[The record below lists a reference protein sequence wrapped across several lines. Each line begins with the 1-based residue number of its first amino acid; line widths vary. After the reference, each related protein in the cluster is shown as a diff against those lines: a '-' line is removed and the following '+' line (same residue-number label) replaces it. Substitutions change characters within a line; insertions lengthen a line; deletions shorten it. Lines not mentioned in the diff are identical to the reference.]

1 MAQLHGESGNAGF
14 SGAAQGWLKAFMRV
28 RHESW
33 GDPWGYLFIFP
44 AIAMF
49 LVFGS
54 WPLLR
59 GFFMAFT
66 DYRYALP
73 DYEPFVGMSN
83 FAEMTRDTNFIEA
96 AGRSVL
102 FTAYYVPPIII
113 FPLILATL
121 IARVRQ
127 PFAAATYRIAA
138 YLPVVLPIS
147 VAVLLFAELFNS
159 QFGYI
164 NYFLNKIIGVPWK
177 PAWFG
182 DPELIIPSL
191 AAAAVWKNMG
201 TNTLLLLVGLYN
213 INFELYEA
221 AGIDGATGWQQFW
234 HITLP
239 LLKPM
244 LTVVILLAVDVLGH
258 SGTQEAL
265 VLFNGG
271 GPEDA
276 ARTAGVYAYQTAFR
290 LGDLRWGY
298 AAAMNLTLGISA
310 MLIAAALFR
319 LLRTE
324 RHQ

>member
-1 MAQLHGESGNAGF
+1 MQGDTGDGGF
-14 SGAAQGWLKAFMRV
+14 GSAWANWRGALVGV
-28 RHESW
+28 RREAW
-33 GDPWGYLFIFP
+33 GDLWGYVFIFP
-44 AIAMF
+44 AVAMF
-49 LVFGS
+49 VLFGS

-59 GFFMAFT
+59 GLSMAFT

-73 DYEPFVGMSN
+73 DYQPFVGFLN
-83 FAEMTRDTNFIEA
+83 FAEMAGDERFWQA
-96 AGRSVL
+96 AVRSVL
-102 FTAYYVPPIII
+102 FSLYYVPPIILL
-113 FPLILATL
+113 PLGLAVL

-127 PFAAATYRIAA
+127 PQWSAIYRVCA

-147 VAVLLFAELFNS
+147 VAVLLFAELFHS

-164 NYFLNKIIGVPWK
+164 NYFLDKILRLGVK

-182 DPELIIPSL
+182 DPALILPSM
-191 AAAAVWKNMG
+191 AAASVWKHMG

-213 INFELYEA
+213 ISGELYEA
-221 AGIDGATGWQQFW
+221 AAIDGANGWRQFR

-244 LTVVILLAVDVLGH
+244 LTVVVVLSVEVLAY

-265 VLFNGG
+265 VLFKGG

-276 ARTAGVYAYQTAFR
+276 AQTVGVYAYQTAFKM
-290 LGDLRWGY
+290 GDLRWGY
-298 AAAMNLTLGISA
+298 AAAMNLALGVAA
-310 MLIAAALFR
+310 MVLAGLMFR
-319 LLRTE
+319 VLRTE

>member
-1 MAQLHGESGNAGF
+1 MALTRA
-14 SGAAQGWLKAFMRV
+14 R
-28 RHESW
+28 RESW
-33 GDPWGYLFIFP
+33 GDLSGYLFILP
-44 AIAMF
+44 AVTMF
-49 LVFGS
+49 FIFGT

-73 DYEPFVGMSN
+73 DYQPFVGMNN
-83 FAEMTRDTNFIEA
+83 FAEMAQDQNFWDA

-102 FTAYYVPPIII
+102 FTLLYVPPIII
-113 FPLILATL
+113 LPLILATL
-121 IARVRQ
+121 ISRVRH
-127 PFAAATYRIAA
+127 PLWSAVYRVAA

-164 NYFLNKIIGVPWK
+164 NYFLNKVLGLPIK

-182 DPELIIPSL
+182 DPALIIPSL
-191 AAAAVWKNMG
+191 AASSVWKNMG

-213 INFELYEA
+213 INFDLYEA
-221 AGIDGATGWQQFW
+221 AAIDGATGWQQFW

-244 LTVVILLAVDVLGH
+244 LTVVIVLAVDVLGH

-265 VLFNGG
+265 VLFSGG

-276 ARTAGVYAYQTAFR
+276 ARTVGVYAYQTAFR

-298 AAAMNLTLGISA
+298 AAAMNLVLGLAA
-310 MLIAAALFR
+310 MTVAAGLFR